1 MATTTPV
8 SESHIEIGFRVRD
21 NGRYIAQ
28 DGKLL
33 RPLPT
38 DLQDPAKLI
47 ELYRAIVRTRVFD
60 EKCGAL
66 QRTGRLGTYGWST
79 GQEAV
84 FVGAASAMRKDDVL
98 VPSFRE
104 HGAYLWRGA
113 EPRELF
119 LYWGGDERGNSFAN
133 DSVDFPYSVPVASH
147 SAHATGVALA
157 FKLRKQPRA
166 ALAIFGDG
174 ATSKGDFYES
184 INFAGVW
191 KLPVVYVVNN
201 NQWAISVPRKK
212 QTASETIAQKAISV
226 GIPGEIV
233 DGNDVVAVHDV
244 CTKALANARNGGG
257 ATLIEAVTYRLSDHT
272 TADDAKRYRSD
283 DEVKP
288 HWDEEPIKRMRL
300 YLTSIGK
307 WTKDDEEHLIRDTK
321 AEMDAAADAYLA
333 TPPQDI
339 STIFDYTYATLPED
353 LRRQKEAALQ

>member
-1 MATTTPV
+1 MTTTTPTQT
-8 SESHIEIGFRVRD
+8 HIEIGFRVRD
-21 NGRYIAQ
+21 NGSYIAPN
-28 DGKLL
+28 GKLL
-33 RPLPT
+33 KPLPA
-38 DLQDPAKLI
+38 DLQDPAKLV
-47 ELYRAIVRTRVFD
+47 ELYRALVRTRTFD

-84 FVGAASAMRKDDVL
+84 FIGAASAMRKDDVL

-104 HGAYLWRGA
+104 HGAYLYRGV

-119 LYWGGDERGNSFAN
+119 LYWGGDERGNSYAA
-133 DSVDFPYSVPVASH
+133 DLVDFPYSVPVASH
-147 SAHATGVALA
+147 SAHATGAALA
-157 FKLRKQPRA
+157 FKLRKEPRVA
-166 ALAIFGDG
+166 VAVFGDG

-191 KLPVVYVVNN
+191 KLPVVYLVNN
-201 NQWAISVPRKK
+201 NQWAISVPRNK
-212 QTASETIAQKAISV
+212 QSAAETLAQKAIAA

-233 DGNDVVAVHDV
+233 DGNDVTAVHDV
-244 CTKALANARNGGG
+244 CAKAFERARTGGG
-257 ATLIEAVTYRLSDHT
+257 ATLIEAMTYRLSDHT

-288 HWDEEPIKRMRL
+288 HWDEEPIKRLRL

-307 WTKDDEEHLIRDTK
+307 WTKDDEERLLRDSK

-333 TPPQDI
+333 TPVQPT

-353 LRRQKEAALQ
+353 LRRQKETALQ